1 MFVTRATPRCKEKS
15 RLILILKFLPF
26 YCLVAIAK
34 KLQKC
39 EVSQMTT
46 VWMENKPWK
55 SCAVNTFSLSQSTL
69 YSGTCCNIA
78 FLSEILLFLFSF
90 PWSCTRETPQSLE
103 INKENLF
110 ATKRPDK
117 QSKAQMF
124 HEELN
129 VTSTMV
135 NGQPC
140 LEISI
145 ATS

>member
-1 MFVTRATPRCKEKS
+1 MFVSRATPRCEGKS
-15 RLILILKFLPF
+15 RLVLFQNFFLSIVWWQSQKS
-26 YCLVAIAK
+26 CK
-34 KLQKC
+34 KC

-46 VWMENKPWK
+46 VWMENKLWK

-145 ATS
+145 ATN